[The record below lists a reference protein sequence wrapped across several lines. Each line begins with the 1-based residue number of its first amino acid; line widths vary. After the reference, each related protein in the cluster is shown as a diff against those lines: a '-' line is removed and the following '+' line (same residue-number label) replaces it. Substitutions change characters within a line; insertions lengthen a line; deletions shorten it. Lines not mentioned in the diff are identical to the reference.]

1 MRPLTT
7 SCCNESDTNG
17 INNADASGSKTD
29 GAVLPV
35 RRDLDAEKFIQVLR
49 SENAALRKKNQA
61 LAEKN
66 RLLHEKLASRPSKP
80 SLSSSAGPAKAGK
93 AGSGKRLTS
102 GLHKTAGAEVAAFQ
116 GSDIESQAQSA
127 RQLHRHTFPGKLE
140 AALKSRLVLA
150 EKQLV
155 KLQKE
160 NEQLRAGANVR
171 RNARDNNDSEGASD
185 DNDDN
190 DDNDGN
196 RESGKPRNVKLS
208 SVEVEHMKRELRE
221 RQAQVAILNARYEN
235 LESNALAEREIQ
247 EKTLEQMEQMN
258 RQVHKLR
265 TQLQDVQIE
274 KEELEVK
281 ASKHA
286 ELDKEVESLREQN
299 HRLESRM
306 TALCESPFIND
317 AFQRKERI
325 DRLFDLEKLTQQQK
339 ETITRLAEENHKLQQ
354 LVKEIQGNVKQMKQ
368 SKDGAEA
375 ELQRVKQL
383 LIEERNNKSS
393 VPIQV
398 QITPRQPAAIAP
410 SKPPEPVVVTIPAR
424 QPDRRD
430 ASSSP
435 LHAAQATKAE
445 PTPATY
451 G

>member
-1 MRPLTT
+1 M
-7 SCCNESDTNG
+7 
-17 INNADASGSKTD
+17 
-29 GAVLPV
+29 LPV
-35 RRDLDAEKFIQVLR
+35 RRDVDAEKFIQVLR

-66 RLLHEKLASRPSKP
+66 RLLHEKLVSRPGKL
-80 SLSSSAGPAKAGK
+80 SLSSSVGPTKAGK
-93 AGSGKRLTS
+93 AGTGKRLTS
-102 GLHKTAGAEVAAFQ
+102 GSHKSTGAEAAAFQ
-116 GSDIESQAQSA
+116 GSDIESQVQSA
-127 RQLHRHTFPGKLE
+127 RKLHRDTFPGKLE

-160 NEQLRAGANVR
+160 NEQLRAGVNIRRNVR
-171 RNARDNNDSEGASD
+171 NNNDSEGSSD

-190 DDNDGN
+190 D
-196 RESGKPRNVKLS
+196 ESGKPRLVKLS

-221 RQAQVAILNARYEN
+221 RQAQLAILNARYEN

-281 ASKHA
+281 ANKHA

-339 ETITRLAEENHKLQQ
+339 ETITRLTDENHKLQQ

-368 SKDGAEA
+368 TKDGVEA
-375 ELQRVKQL
+375 ELQRIKQL
-383 LIEERNNKSS
+383 LVEERNAKISM
-393 VPIQV
+393 PIQM

-410 SKPPEPVVVTIPAR
+410 SKPPEPVVVTIPVR
-424 QPDRRD
+424 QPERRD

-435 LHAAQATKAE
+435 LHAAQAPKAE
-445 PTPATY
+445 PSPATY